1 MEHRTTADP
10 EEQLERTGDELKER
24 LETLDD
30 HIDDARQEAR
40 ARREES
46 GPAEDDAG
54 SWDEE
59 DAGGG
64 ARGGFDAPAAAD
76 ADEDAE
82 E

>member
-30 HIDDARQEAR
+30 HIDGARQEAR

-54 SWDEE
+54 SWDDE
-59 DAGGG
+59 DDDGGEP
-64 ARGGFDAPAAAD
+64 GGFDDPEAE
-76 ADEDAE
+76 DEDE
-82 E
+82 EE